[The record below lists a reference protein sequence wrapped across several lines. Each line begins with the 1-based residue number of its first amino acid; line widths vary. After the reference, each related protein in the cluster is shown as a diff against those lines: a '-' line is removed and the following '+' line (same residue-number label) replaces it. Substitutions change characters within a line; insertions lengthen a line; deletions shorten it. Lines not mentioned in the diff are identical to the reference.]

1 MIKAAMYP
9 VSHGSFVNQ
18 GVKQM
23 NTDEKA
29 TDFIIKLRV
38 FTRKYLNLE
47 NENAFQKDA
56 ESLRTLFDDFAIIDV
71 FSSMHIVDCYNE
83 IKISLMKL
91 ERFADKNSGIY
102 IPFEQLLHHFY
113 TVIQNLYFYEIFG
126 FFSTTVHPKDIPE
139 SNLPCKVFCG
149 CAEGWEKEPYLT
161 EDGKTA
167 YEKVIRFQD
176 PENKEVPL
184 CVTIENPHLLEPRE
198 KCSLTDE
205 QLRILCNFVNHN
217 RGSIILHIAGVL
229 DSKQFF
235 NALEFRDKIYKS
247 KYCIEFDYVKYVPKA
262 DFRHS
267 SGPYYVDM
275 NDMTFTQ
282 AKKFYQ
288 KIWKE
293 IRLEPENLD
302 ATYPL
307 YSLKVIKRRPALNSC
322 CFCKALFDGDG
333 NSTWP
338 IYYKE
343 DGEYYRCC
351 DACNEKYVVAARKD
365 RTKIMQFRKQFGI
378 DYAEYQE

>member
-1 MIKAAMYP
+1 MYP
-9 VSHGSFVNQ
+9 ASRGSFVNQ

-29 TDFIIKLRV
+29 TDFIIKLRE
-38 FTRKYLNLE
+38 FTRKYLNPE
-47 NENAFQKDA
+47 NENDFQKDA

-71 FSSMHIVDCYNE
+71 FSSFRIVDCYNE

-91 ERFADKNSGIY
+91 ERFADKNSDIY

-113 TVIQNLYFYEIFG
+113 TVMQNLYFYEIFG
-126 FFSTTVHPKDIPE
+126 FFSTTVHPEDIPE
-139 SNLPCKVFCG
+139 LNLPCKVFCG
-149 CAEGWEKEPYLT
+149 CAEGWQREPYL
-161 EDGKTA
+161 EKDGKVE
-167 YEKVIRFQD
+167 YLNVVRFQD

-184 CVTIENPHLLEPRE
+184 CVTINGSANLLEPRE
-198 KCSLTDE
+198 KCSLSDA

-235 NALEFRDKIYKS
+235 NALELRDKIYKS
-247 KYCIEFDYVKYVPKA
+247 KYCIEFEYVNTLYRRKK
-262 DFRHS
+262 
-267 SGPYYVDM
+267 GPYYVDM
-275 NDMTFTQ
+275 NDMTFSQ
-282 AKKFYQ
+282 AQKFYK

-302 ATYPL
+302 AAYPL
-307 YSLKVIKRRPALNSC
+307 YSLKVIKRRPASNSC
-322 CFCKALFDGDG
+322 CFCKKIFNDEG

-343 DGEYYRCC
+343 DSKYYRCC
-351 DACNEKYVVAARKD
+351 DACNEKYVIAARKD
-365 RTKIMQFRKQFGI
+365 RTKIMQFRNQFGV
-378 DYAEYQE
+378 DYTEYQE

>member
-1 MIKAAMYP
+1 MYP
-9 VSHGSFVNQ
+9 ASHGSFVNQ

-29 TDFIIKLRV
+29 TDFIIKLRE
-38 FTRKYLNLE
+38 FTRKYLNPE
-47 NENAFQKDA
+47 NENDFQKDA

-71 FSSMHIVDCYNE
+71 FSSFRIVDCYNE

-91 ERFADKNSGIY
+91 ERFADKNSDIY

-113 TVIQNLYFYEIFG
+113 TVMQNLYFYEIFG
-126 FFSTTVHPKDIPE
+126 FFSTTIHPEDIPE
-139 SNLPCKVFCG
+139 LNLPCKVFCG
-149 CAEGWEKEPYLT
+149 CAEGWQREPYL
-161 EDGKTA
+161 EKDGKVE
-167 YEKVIRFQD
+167 YLNVVRFQD

-184 CVTIENPHLLEPRE
+184 CVTINGSANLLEPRE
-198 KCSLTDE
+198 KCSLSDA

-235 NALEFRDKIYKS
+235 NALELRDKIYKS
-247 KYCIEFDYVKYVPKA
+247 KYCIEFEYVNTLYRRKK
-262 DFRHS
+262 
-267 SGPYYVDM
+267 GPYYVDM
-275 NDMTFTQ
+275 NDMTFSQ
-282 AKKFYQ
+282 AQKFYK

-302 ATYPL
+302 AAYPL
-307 YSLKVIKRRPALNSC
+307 YSLKVIKRRPASNSC
-322 CFCKALFDGDG
+322 CFCKKIFNDEG

-343 DGEYYRCC
+343 DSKYYRCC
-351 DACNEKYVVAARKD
+351 DACNEKYVIAARKD
-365 RTKIMQFRKQFGI
+365 RTKIMQFRNQFGV
-378 DYAEYQE
+378 DYTEYQD